1 MGNGLGSLQKTW
13 VLSGQEFS
21 CLNSEE
27 KKKIKEERQ
36 RMQRM
41 KSHLM

>member
-27 KKKIKEERQ
+27 KKIKEERQ

>member
-1 MGNGLGSLQKTW
+1 MGNGLGSLQKTL

-21 CLNSEE
+21 FLNYEE